1 MITEEQARMLSKC
14 LGIDFKFKSRKT
26 TLNTL
31 FSVDGRSYISYE
43 TITKKFEFLLVYD
56 KVSFLFS
63 TDSLD
68 LNVIQQAMEK
78 HTEAEYQRALNQ
90 SIFRKQICKR
100 LKHSTSEI

>member
-14 LGIDFKFKSRKT
+14 LGIDFKFENRKIIW
-26 TLNTL
+26 NTL

-63 TDSLD
+63 TDSLN
-68 LNVIQQAMEK
+68 LNVIQQTMEK
-78 HTEAEYQRALNQ
+78 YTKAEYQHALNQ

-100 LKHSTSEI
+100 LKHSISEI

>member
-1 MITEEQARMLSKC
+1 MITEKQAKILSKC
-14 LGIDFKFKSRKT
+14 LGIDFKFENRKIIW
-26 TLNTL
+26 NTL

-56 KVSFLFS
+56 KASFLFS

-100 LKHSTSEI
+100 LKHSTNEI

>member
-1 MITEEQARMLSKC
+1 MITEKQAKILSKC
-14 LGIDFKFKSRKT
+14 LGIDFKFENRKIIW
-26 TLNTL
+26 NTL

-63 TDSLD
+63 TDNLD

-90 SIFRKQICKR
+90 ATFRKQIYKR
-100 LKHSTSEI
+100 LKHSIGEI

>member
-1 MITEEQARMLSKC
+1 MITEEQAKILSKC
-14 LGIDFKFKSRKT
+14 LSIDFKFKSRKT

-68 LNVIQQAMEK
+68 LNVIQQTMEK
-78 HTEAEYQRALNQ
+78 YTEKEYQHALNQ
-90 SIFRKQICKR
+90 ATFRKQICKR

>member
-1 MITEEQARMLSKC
+1 MITEKQAKILSKC
-14 LGIDFKFKSRKT
+14 LGIDFKFENRKIIW
-26 TLNTL
+26 NTL

-100 LKHSTSEI
+100 LKHLTSEI